1 MLRSQRGV
9 RLLCGFSN
17 ILRKWER
24 KRILRMGLHF
34 HNFPTYHDF
43 RKYKGLRMKFV
54 SFLSEG
60 QASWGAVVGDG
71 VVDLGARY
79 GGQYA
84 DLKSF
89 IAAGMPSATFADLGR
104 AEIDLDQIEL
114 APVIPNPDKIVLA
127 AINYWEDGSDRDKA
141 PAYPVLFLR
150 LPSSQIGHG
159 APLIQ
164 PRSSDRLDFEG
175 ELAVI
180 IGKGGRHIEAAR
192 AMEHVAGYACYNDAS
207 VRDWQKHSHQFTAG
221 KNFVGTGA
229 FGPWMVQADD
239 VRIDAGGLALVT
251 RVNGVEKQRTTTSRM
266 IFDIAYL
273 ISYISTFAPLEP
285 GDVIVTGTCTGFG
298 ITRDPKEFL
307 SPGDVVE
314 VEIEGIGLLS
324 NKVVAEA

>member
-1 MLRSQRGV
+1 MK
-9 RLLCGFSN
+9 LL
-17 ILRKWER
+17 
-24 KRILRMGLHF
+24 
-34 HNFPTYHDF
+34 
-43 RKYKGLRMKFV
+43 
-54 SFLSEG
+54 SFMCED
-60 QASWGAVVGDG
+60 QASWGAIIDGG
-71 VVDLGARY
+71 VVDLGARHAD
-79 GGQYA
+79 QYP

-89 IAAGMPSATFADLGR
+89 IAAGMPGSVLADLG
-104 AEIDLDQIEL
+104 ASEISLDQLEL

-127 AINYWEDGSDRDKA
+127 AINYWEDDSDPDNA

-164 PRSSDRLDFEG
+164 PRSSDKLDFEG

-180 IGKGGRHIEAAR
+180 IGTGGRHIYAAQ
-192 AMEHVAGYACYNDAS
+192 AMDHVAGYACYNDAS
-207 VRDWQKHSHQFTAG
+207 VRDWQKHSHQFTPG

-229 FGPWMVQADD
+229 FGPWMVQTDD
-239 VRIDAGGLALVT
+239 VRIDTDGLKLVT
-251 RVNGVEKQRTTTSRM
+251 RVNGIEKQRTNTSRM
-266 IFDIAYL
+266 IFDIPYL

-314 VEIEGIGLLS
+314 VEIEGIGVLS
-324 NKVVAEA
+324 NKVHAEA